1 MIELSCFNDKGKKV
15 STLKPLK
22 VTGHYQQLCK
32 VGSRRESLIRKKIR
46 EDCFTQFNSLFF
58 IQVKIF
64 PVSKS
69 QIKVPRATRF
79 EELEKFL

>member
-32 VGSRRESLIRKKIR
+32 VVLEERERKSYQKKIER
-46 EDCFTQFNSLFF
+46 RLSHNAKLIYLGNNILAGQTSLEM
-58 IQVKIF
+58 F
-64 PVSKS
+64 PIPK
-69 QIKVPRATRF
+69 
-79 EELEKFL
+79 

>member
-32 VGSRRESLIRKKIR
+32 VVLEERERESYQKKIER
-46 EDCFTQFNSLFF
+46 RFSRNADFTWV
-58 IQVKIF
+58 IV
-64 PVSKS
+64 
-69 QIKVPRATRF
+69 IKFA
-79 EELEKFL
+79 

>member
-32 VGSRRESLIRKKIR
+32 VVLEERERESYQKKIER
-46 EDCFTQFNSLFF
+46 RFSRNADFTWVIILR
-58 IQVKIF
+58 I
-64 PVSKS
+64 
-69 QIKVPRATRF
+69 
-79 EELEKFL
+79 